1 MIIDMP
7 TSATA
12 LAGMEMSKQF
22 EKIMIVTDAASS
34 DITGKSCSP
43 YTLHWT
49 YDTYANAHTVGSAI
63 VKNGGDTWFFITADY
78 VFGHSI
84 ERDTGDVVRAAGGK
98 VLGSARHPLN
108 TPDFSS
114 FLLQAQ
120 SSKAKI
126 VGLANGGGDTINA
139 IKQAAE
145 FGIVAGGQNLAGI
158 VMFISDI
165 HSLGLKLAQ
174 GLIITE
180 AYYWD
185 LNDRTRAFGKRFFER
200 MKRMP
205 TMNQAATYSAT
216 LHYLNAVKAAGTKET
231 KPVLAKMRATPVR
244 DAFTDNGV
252 VRRGRPHGA
261 FDVPVRGQETR
272 GIEGAVGLLQ
282 GARRGTRRPGIPA
295 AQGRWLPAD
304 QVTENDHGRGPGP
317 RPRHSN
323 CWLKAGRSGRA
334 RTCDPRFWRPVLYQL
349 SYTPAGNR
357 RRRRF
362 APFQAQGMAG
372 LQGRS
377 GEPSVHCKT
386 SAPDFSHHSK
396 ITSLPALR
404 RKNQEP
410 GRDHERSNR
419 HQALRHPDHPVPPAR
434 QTRIDRTVG
443 ARGCRHCPTPSSARS
458 TREPRPAS
466 RCWWRGAARSAGSTR
481 SAGRARPPRR
491 R

>member
-1 MIIDMP
+1 MKSIVTSLSAAGLIAAALAGPALAQQAPLKIGVLTDFQSVYSDIGGAGNVEATKMAIEEFGGSMFGKPIELVTADALNKADVAATITRKWYEAENVDMIIDMP

-63 VKNGGDTWFFITADY
+63 VKNGGDSWFFITADY

-84 ERDTGDVVRAAGGK
+84 ERDTGDVVRTAGGK
-98 VLGSARHPLN
+98 VLDSARHPLN

-252 VRRGRPHGA
+252 VREDGRMVHSMFLFEVKKPEESKAPWDYYKVLAEVPGDQA
-261 FDVPVRGQETR
+261 F
-272 GIEGAVGLLQ
+272 
-282 GARRGTRRPGIPA
+282 RP
-295 AQGRWLPAD
+295 
-304 QVTENDHGRGPGP
+304 
-317 RPRHSN
+317 
-323 CWLKAGRSGRA
+323 LKDG
-334 RTCDPRFWRPVLYQL
+334 
-349 SYTPAGNR
+349 
-357 RRRRF
+357 
-362 APFQAQGMAG
+362 
-372 LQGRS
+372 
-377 GEPSVHCKT
+377 
-386 SAPDFSHHSK
+386 
-396 ITSLPALR
+396 
-404 RKNQEP
+404 
-410 GRDHERSNR
+410 
-419 HQALRHPDHPVPPAR
+419 
-434 QTRIDRTVG
+434 
-443 ARGCRHCPTPSSARS
+443 GCPLIK
-458 TREPRPAS
+458 
-466 RCWWRGAARSAGSTR
+466 
-481 SAGRARPPRR
+481 
-491 R
+491 

>member
-1 MIIDMP
+1 MWAVTGPGLAQQAAPPLKIGVLSDFSSVYSDIGGTGNLEATKMAIEEFGGSMFGKPIELISADALNKADVAASLARKWYENEGVDMIIDMP

-43 YTLHWT
+43 YTVHWT

-63 VKNGGDTWFFITADY
+63 VKTGGDSWFFITADY
-78 VFGHSI
+78 LFGHSI
-84 ERDTGDVVRAAGGK
+84 ERDTGDVVRASGGK

-120 SSKAKI
+120 ASKAKI
-126 VGLANGGGDTINA
+126 IGLANGGADTINA
-139 IKQAAE
+139 IKQASE
-145 FGIVAGGQNLAGI
+145 FGIVTGGQNLAGI

-216 LHYLNAVKAAGTKET
+216 LHYLNAVKAANTRDT
-231 KPVLAKMRATPVR
+231 QLVLEKMRATPVR

-252 VRRGRPHGA
+252 LREDGRMVHSMFLFEVKKP
-261 FDVPVRGQETR
+261 QE
-272 GIEGAVGLLQ
+272 
-282 GARRGTRRPGIPA
+282 
-295 AQGRWLPAD
+295 
-304 QVTENDHGRGPGP
+304 
-317 RPRHSN
+317 
-323 CWLKAGRSGRA
+323 
-334 RTCDPRFWRPVLYQL
+334 
-349 SYTPAGNR
+349 
-357 RRRRF
+357 
-362 APFQAQGMAG
+362 
-372 LQGRS
+372 
-377 GEPSVHCKT
+377 
-386 SAPDFSHHSK
+386 
-396 ITSLPALR
+396 
-404 RKNQEP
+404 
-410 GRDHERSNR
+410 
-419 HQALRHPDHPVPPAR
+419 
-434 QTRIDRTVG
+434 
-443 ARGCRHCPTPSSARS
+443 
-458 TREPRPAS
+458 
-466 RCWWRGAARSAGSTR
+466 SAGPWDYYKVL
-481 SAGRARPPRR
+481 AEVPGDQAFRPLKDGSCPLVKP
-491 R
+491 

>member
-1 MIIDMP
+1 MNIAKKLATLAVLGLGATLIPPAAAQQPGAALKIGLLGDFQSVYADIGGMGNVEATKMAIEEFGGTMFGKPIELITADVLNKADVAGSMARKWYENEGVDMIIDMP

-43 YTLHWT
+43 YTVHWT

-78 VFGHSI
+78 LFGHSI

-98 VLGSARHPLN
+98 VLGAARAPLN
-108 TPDFSS
+108 NADFSS

-120 SSKAKI
+120 ASKAKVI
-126 VGLANGGGDTINA
+126 GMANGGADTINT
-139 IKQAAE
+139 IKQASE

-185 LNDRTRAFGKRFFER
+185 LNDKTRAFGKRFFER

-231 KPVLAKMRATPVR
+231 RPVLEKMRATPVR

-252 VRRGRPHGA
+252 LREDGRMVHSMFLFEVKKPEESRAPWDYYKVLAEVPGDQA
-261 FDVPVRGQETR
+261 F
-272 GIEGAVGLLQ
+272 
-282 GARRGTRRPGIPA
+282 RPMKDG
-295 AQGRWLPAD
+295 
-304 QVTENDHGRGPGP
+304 
-317 RPRHSN
+317 
-323 CWLKAGRSGRA
+323 
-334 RTCDPRFWRPVLYQL
+334 
-349 SYTPAGNR
+349 
-357 RRRRF
+357 
-362 APFQAQGMAG
+362 
-372 LQGRS
+372 
-377 GEPSVHCKT
+377 
-386 SAPDFSHHSK
+386 
-396 ITSLPALR
+396 
-404 RKNQEP
+404 
-410 GRDHERSNR
+410 
-419 HQALRHPDHPVPPAR
+419 
-434 QTRIDRTVG
+434 
-443 ARGCRHCPTPSSARS
+443 GCPLIK
-458 TREPRPAS
+458 
-466 RCWWRGAARSAGSTR
+466 
-481 SAGRARPPRR
+481 
-491 R
+491 

>member
-1 MIIDMP
+1 MNIAKKLATLAVLGLGATLIPPAAAQQPGTALKIGLLGDFQSVYADIGGMGNVEATKMAIEEFGGTMFGKPIELITADVLNKADVAGSMARKWYENEGVDMIIDMP

-43 YTLHWT
+43 YTVHWT

-78 VFGHSI
+78 LFGHSI

-98 VLGSARHPLN
+98 VLGAARAPLN
-108 TPDFSS
+108 NADFSS

-120 SSKAKI
+120 ASKAKVI
-126 VGLANGGGDTINA
+126 GMANGGADTINT
-139 IKQAAE
+139 IKQASE

-185 LNDRTRAFGKRFFER
+185 LNDKTRAFGKRFFER

-231 KPVLAKMRATPVR
+231 RPVLEKMRATPVR

-252 VRRGRPHGA
+252 LREDGRMVHSMFLFEVKKPEESKAPWDYYKVLAEVPGDQA
-261 FDVPVRGQETR
+261 F
-272 GIEGAVGLLQ
+272 
-282 GARRGTRRPGIPA
+282 RPMKDG
-295 AQGRWLPAD
+295 
-304 QVTENDHGRGPGP
+304 
-317 RPRHSN
+317 
-323 CWLKAGRSGRA
+323 
-334 RTCDPRFWRPVLYQL
+334 
-349 SYTPAGNR
+349 
-357 RRRRF
+357 
-362 APFQAQGMAG
+362 
-372 LQGRS
+372 
-377 GEPSVHCKT
+377 
-386 SAPDFSHHSK
+386 
-396 ITSLPALR
+396 
-404 RKNQEP
+404 
-410 GRDHERSNR
+410 
-419 HQALRHPDHPVPPAR
+419 
-434 QTRIDRTVG
+434 
-443 ARGCRHCPTPSSARS
+443 GCPLIK
-458 TREPRPAS
+458 
-466 RCWWRGAARSAGSTR
+466 
-481 SAGRARPPRR
+481 
-491 R
+491 